1 MNKYELRIKINRAQ
15 NEIGELQY
23 DIQRLYDRMTEYET
37 EKSKADNLVSETEDY
52 CTRKQNRIKSLEGV
66 KGRANNTMLAKLSE
80 QFTYQSM
87 KVIIDGYDFIA
98 DCIQNNIRIAEDKIE
113 DAKARIRQLEL
124 NIYNWENE
132 IRNMKIMEGEK

>member
-1 MNKYELRIKINRAQ
+1 MDKYELRVKINRAQ

-37 EKSKADNLVSETEDY
+37 EKSKAHSLISEMEDC

-87 KVIIDGYDFIA
+87 NVIIDGYDFIA
-98 DCIQNNIRIAEDKIE
+98 DCIQNNVRIAEDKIE
-113 DAKARIRQLEL
+113 EVKARIRQLEL

-132 IRNMKIMEGEK
+132 IRNMKIVGGEK

>member
-1 MNKYELRIKINRAQ
+1 MDKYELRVKINRAQ

-23 DIQRLYDRMTEYET
+23 DIQKLYDRMTQYET

-113 DAKARIRQLEL
+113 DAKARIRKLEL

>member
-1 MNKYELRIKINRAQ
+1 MDKYELRVKINRAQ

-66 KGRANNTMLAKLSE
+66 KGRANNTMLVKLSE

-87 KVIIDGYDFIA
+87 NVIIDGYDFIA

-113 DAKARIRQLEL
+113 EAKARIRQLEL

>member
-1 MNKYELRIKINRAQ
+1 MNKYELRVKINRAQ

>member
-1 MNKYELRIKINRAQ
+1 MDKYELRVKINRAQ

-37 EKSKADNLVSETEDY
+37 EKSKADNLVSETEDF

-87 KVIIDGYDFIA
+87 NVIIDGYDFIA

-113 DAKARIRQLEL
+113 EAKARIRKLEL

>member
-1 MNKYELRIKINRAQ
+1 MDKYELRVKINRAQ

-23 DIQRLYDRMTEYET
+23 DIQRLYDRMTQYET

-98 DCIQNNIRIAEDKIE
+98 DCIQNNIRIVEDKIE
-113 DAKARIRQLEL
+113 EAKARIRQLEL

>member
-1 MNKYELRIKINRAQ
+1 MDKYELRVKINRAQ

-23 DIQRLYDRMTEYET
+23 DIQKLYDRMTQYET

>member
-1 MNKYELRIKINRAQ
+1 MNKYELRVKINRAQ

-37 EKSKADNLVSETEDY
+37 EKSKADNLVSETEDS

-87 KVIIDGYDFIA
+87 NVIIDGYDFIA

-113 DAKARIRQLEL
+113 EAKARIRQLEL

>member
-1 MNKYELRIKINRAQ
+1 MDKYELRVKINRAQ

-23 DIQRLYDRMTEYET
+23 DIQKLYDRMTQYET

-98 DCIQNNIRIAEDKIE
+98 GCIQNNIRIAEDKIE

>member
-1 MNKYELRIKINRAQ
+1 MDKYELRVKINRAQ

-23 DIQRLYDRMTEYET
+23 DIQKLYDRMTQYET

-113 DAKARIRQLEL
+113 EAKARIRQLEL

>member
-1 MNKYELRIKINRAQ
+1 MNKYELRVKINRAQ

-23 DIQRLYDRMTEYET
+23 DIQRLYDRMTQYET
-37 EKSKADNLVSETEDY
+37 EKSKADNLVSETEDF

-113 DAKARIRQLEL
+113 EAKARIRQLEL